1 VGPSGKT
8 CQSRWELFAK
18 KSTKWYAPSP
28 KSPIPKGLGREVGW
42 RRMPLALGN
51 AILNP
56 IKHIRTLDPRI
67 ILLSS
72 VSSQE
77 LMVSVFGTPRMGW
90 I

>member
-1 VGPSGKT
+1 
-8 CQSRWELFAK
+8 
-18 KSTKWYAPSP
+18 
-28 KSPIPKGLGREVGW
+28 
-42 RRMPLALGN
+42 MPLALGN

-77 LMVSVFGTPRMGW
+77 LMVSVFGTPRRGW